1 MVAIYSCLKVES
13 PGNDRVY
20 LFIETMFP

>member
-1 MVAIYSCLKVES
+1 MVAIYSYLKVES

-20 LFIETMFP
+20 LVIETMFP

>member
-13 PGNDRVY
+13 PGIDRVY
-20 LFIETMFP
+20 LVIETMFP